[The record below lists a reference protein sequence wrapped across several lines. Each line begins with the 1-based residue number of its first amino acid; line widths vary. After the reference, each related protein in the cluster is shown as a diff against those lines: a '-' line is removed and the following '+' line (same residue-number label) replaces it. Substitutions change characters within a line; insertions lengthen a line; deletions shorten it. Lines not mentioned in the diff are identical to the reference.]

1 MSGTA
6 TAQAERTG
14 LSAIF
19 YRFPKTFWLVNSF
32 ELFERGAFYTMMAI
46 LTYHFIYN
54 EHISDSIVGIALGVL
69 MFLLYF
75 VPIVA
80 SALAEKVGY
89 RNIFIFAFILII
101 LGYLDFWRAHDVAFL
116 FLGVLAIGVGAG
128 CFKPIVS
135 ATIAI
140 VTPEKDRD
148 FGYSIYYWMI
158 NLGAFLFPFIVGFYI
173 ERTLHNPGLYSLAF
187 LISGVLVCINI
198 ATCLLLFKDPIKA
211 DWNRKVSDSLRKL
224 LVILDDKKFILLL
237 VIYSGFWFV
246 YSFNMTFLP
255 VYIVDFGLRPM
266 WFAIEWIGIVNP
278 LTIIIAG
285 PFLSKFVD
293 KYSARYSSIQFM
305 IAGITLY
312 VLGMS
317 ILAFWKTP
325 YAWVI
330 GIIVFSFGEFI
341 THPSFISYV
350 SKLAPKDKVAIYM
363 GYAFI
368 PIGIGN
374 TIGSVAS
381 GFMYSEFSVG
391 MHKPTIFW
399 AIVSCI
405 GLLTVAG
412 LLIYNRHY
420 TMKEAPAEEKAGPD
434 GKRGIPFK
442 GGLGRAWNMKATPVL
457 VVIFIPLLLFTSVG
471 MPADRFYREPVILI
485 RVTDYLAVTENLGQI
500 KGTSTAQSN
509 KEIKVNISVQ
519 NVFNTTFILS
529 WTDEAP
535 PNPLWTNQP
544 DQFSL
549 KVQGPDGQTVQQGP
563 VANVVGQE
571 GHVTVTIQGDA
582 MNLTGSKGT
591 GDYNVTVVMG
601 TAGPNTLKRGPGVIT
616 RTDPGNDWTIDVS
629 YRYFQEQKPEK

>member
-19 YRFPKTFWLVNSF
+19 YRFPRTFWLVNTF

-54 EHISDSIVGIALGVL
+54 VHISDSVVGIALGVL

-75 VPIVA
+75 APIVA

-89 RNIFIFAFILII
+89 KNIFIFAFILII
-101 LGYLDFWRAHDVAFL
+101 LGYLDFWKAHDAATL
-116 FLGVLAIGVGAG
+116 FVGVLAIGVGAG
-128 CFKPIVS
+128 CFKPMVS
-135 ATIAI
+135 ATIAH

-148 FGYSIYYWMI
+148 VGYSIYYWMI
-158 NLGAFLFPFIVGFYI
+158 NLGAFIFPFIVGFYI
-173 ERTLHNPGLYSLAF
+173 ERTLDDPGLYSLAF
-187 LISGVLVCINI
+187 LISGFLVCINVAI
-198 ATCLLLFKDPIKA
+198 CLILFKDPVKA
-211 DWNRKVSDSLRKL
+211 DWSRTVMDSLKKL
-224 LVILDDKKFILLL
+224 PVILKDKKFIILL

-266 WFAIEWIGIVNP
+266 WFAIAWIGIVNP

-285 PFLSKFVD
+285 PFLSRLVD
-293 KYSARYSSIQFM
+293 KYSVRYSSIQLM

-317 ILAFWKTP
+317 ILAFWKTL
-325 YAWVI
+325 YAWMF

-412 LLIYNRHY
+412 LLMYNRHY

-434 GKRGIPFK
+434 GRRGVPFK

-457 VVIFIPLLLFTSVG
+457 VLIFIPLLLVSSVG
-471 MPADRFYREPVILI
+471 VPADRFYRDEIVLI
-485 RVTDYLAVTENLGQI
+485 KVTDYLAVTENLGQI
-500 KGTSTAQSN
+500 KGNSQAQSN
-509 KEIKVNISVQ
+509 TEIKVNISLQ
-519 NVFNTTFILS
+519 NVINTTFKLL

-535 PNPLWTNQP
+535 PGQLWTNQP

-549 KVQGPDGQTVQQGP
+549 KVVAPDGQKGEQGP
-563 VANVVGQE
+563 VANAVGQE
-571 GHVTVTIQGDA
+571 GRVTVTLQWDL
-582 MNLTGSKGT
+582 MNLTGSVAT
-591 GDYNVTVVMG
+591 GDYNVTIVMG
-601 TAGPNTLKRGPGVIT
+601 NAGPNTLKRGPGVIT
-616 RTDPGNDWTIDVS
+616 RTDPGNDWTLDVS
-629 YRYFQEQKPEK
+629 CRYFQEQKPEK